1 MSPRPHPA
9 DVIAE
14 KARERRTVPAP
25 APAPARELPA
35 PDGAERKAR
44 ITADVTQ
51 ADRRR
56 LSRLVD
62 DAAAARG
69 WSRGNIADLFAA
81 TVAELLD
88 DPELQ
93 RRVIDRMAPPARR
106 RTR

>member
-1 MSPRPHPA
+1 MTTRRTA
-9 DVIAE
+9 DVTAE
-14 KARERRTVPAP
+14 KMRARRTPP
-25 APAPARELPA
+25 PTPAPARELPPA
-35 PDGAERKAR
+35 PAAVKAR
-44 ITADVTQ
+44 ITADVSPDQ
-51 ADRRR
+51 RRA
-56 LSRLVD
+56 LSRLVE

-93 RRVIDRMAPPARR
+93 RRVIARMLAPARR